1 MKSFLRTLAKSLTLS
16 GLLLSTSPSVATTST
31 TTSASATTPTAS
43 AISAHVTMCVYDPIG
58 ASGPLFQSF
67 GYFKTEALAWGV
79 EIDLKAYNDE
89 RIAAEDF
96 KAGLCDL
103 VNVPGFRA
111 RAFNRFTGT
120 IDSIGALPTY
130 EHLKIVLQT
139 LASEKAAP
147 LMVSGDYE
155 VISIIPAGAIFMFVS
170 DKNIR
175 SPETMAGK
183 TIAVLDNAPEL
194 PKLVAQAGMTP
205 VASTLA
211 NLYSKFNN
219 HSVDITAGPALVYE
233 PMELYKGL
241 EPNGGI
247 LDFPFMQA
255 TIQVLGRHSKL
266 PPGFGLRA
274 RQYGDQTF
282 EQALRMIK
290 ISETGIPEKYWVR
303 VPRED
308 SIAWSEVF
316 RQNRLAL
323 RKENIY
329 DSKALTLF
337 RRVRCKLEPSLPECT
352 ANDKE

>member
-1 MKSFLRTLAKSLTLS
+1 MISMLRTFTRWLCLPALSLTLALP
-16 GLLLSTSPSVATTST
+16 LLAQATTDAIPAPAAVPAI
-31 TTSASATTPTAS
+31 TTS
-43 AISAHVTMCVYDPIG
+43 VVMCVYDPIG
-58 ASGPLFQSF
+58 ANGPLFQSF
-67 GYFKTEALAWGV
+67 GYFKTEAIAWGV
-79 EIDLKAYNDE
+79 EIELKAYMDE
-89 RIAAEDF
+89 RIASEDF
-96 KAGLCDL
+96 KAGQCDL

-120 IDSIGALPTY
+120 IDSVGALPTY
-130 EHLKIVLQT
+130 DHLKIVLQT
-139 LASEKAAP
+139 LATEKAAP

-155 VISIIPAGAIFMFVS
+155 VISIIPAGAIFMFVN
-170 DKNIR
+170 DRKIN

-219 HSVDITAGPALVYE
+219 HSVDITAGPALIYE

-255 TIQVLGRHSKL
+255 TIQVLARHRKL
-266 PPGFGLRA
+266 PAGFGLQA
-274 RQYGDQTF
+274 RQYSDQTF
-282 EQALRMIK
+282 EQALRMIRM
-290 ISETGIPEKYWVR
+290 SETGIPEKYWVR
-303 VPRED
+303 IKKED

-316 RQNRLAL
+316 RKNRLAL
-323 RKENIY
+323 RDENIY
-329 DSKALTLF
+329 DGKALTLF
-337 RRVRCKLEPSLPECT
+337 RRVRCNLEPSLPECT
-352 ANDKE
+352 AADKE

>member
-1 MKSFLRTLAKSLTLS
+1 MISMLRTFTRWLCLPALALP
-16 GLLLSTSPSVATTST
+16 LLAQATTDAIPAPAAVPAIT
-31 TTSASATTPTAS
+31 TR
-43 AISAHVTMCVYDPIG
+43 VVMCVYDPIG
-58 ASGPLFQSF
+58 ANGPLFQSF
-67 GYFKTEALAWGV
+67 GYFKTEAIAWGV
-79 EIDLKAYNDE
+79 EIELKAYMDE
-89 RIAAEDF
+89 RIASEDF
-96 KAGLCDL
+96 KAGQCDL

-120 IDSIGALPTY
+120 IDSVGALPTY
-130 EHLKIVLQT
+130 DHLKIVLQT
-139 LASEKAAP
+139 LATEKAAP

-155 VISIIPAGAIFMFVS
+155 VISIIPAGAIFMFVN
-170 DKNIR
+170 DRKIN

-219 HSVDITAGPALVYE
+219 HSVDITAGPALIYE

-255 TIQVLGRHSKL
+255 TIQVLARHRKL
-266 PPGFGLRA
+266 PAGFGLQA
-274 RQYGDQTF
+274 RQYSDQTF
-282 EQALRMIK
+282 EQALRMIRM
-290 ISETGIPEKYWVR
+290 SETGIPEKYWVR
-303 VPRED
+303 IKKED

-316 RQNRLAL
+316 RKNRLTL
-323 RKENIY
+323 RDENIY
-329 DSKALTLF
+329 DGKALTLF
-337 RRVRCKLEPSLPECT
+337 RRVRCNLEPSLPECT
-352 ANDKE
+352 AADKE